1 MGLRINNEHDR
12 NIVKITAHMALHLAQ
27 ALGFVTW
34 TANQKKKHIQ
44 SQIACQHKPL
54 LKASAFDTK

>member
-27 ALGFVTW
+27 DLKYMASNDPVLYGIIVVIMT
-34 TANQKKKHIQ
+34 
-44 SQIACQHKPL
+44 SDAC
-54 LKASAFDTK
+54 SEC